1 MNALSHEHIQ
11 EKLTAHPG
19 WRLEDTWLAR
29 DLQFEDFKSAWQF
42 MDYVAAFAAERDHH
56 PNWYNVYSTVQIRL
70 STHDASGVTDRDF
83 DLVSRIDQYL
93 SDAKHTDLTP
103 TPIFQ
108 N

>member
-1 MNALSHEHIQ
+1 MKALSQEHIL
-11 EKLTAHPG
+11 ERLETHPS
-19 WRLEDTWLAR
+19 WRLEGIWLAR
-29 DLQFEDFKSAWQF
+29 DLQFEDFESAWQF
-42 MDYVAAFAAERDHH
+42 MGYVAACAEEQDHH

-70 STHDASGVTDRDF
+70 SSHDAAGVTHRDF
-83 DLVSRIDQYL
+83 DLVNRIDQYL